1 MTADGGKKK
10 DVVLEQIWKEIYNKK
25 TTTTTDDHD
34 DEEDI
39 PEDPNHEDDDNEDDA
54 ERQGTDAT
62 TAALLGEHLRGGYTT
77 AEATHTRTRVHDAAY
92 NVVPPPIACPAW
104 LCILLPCLQY
114 LPSMQHYTALGF
126 DEMAAEVLRNGH
138 YVRYDASALVC
149 GDIIRLEEGDDIPV
163 RPWSRGRRIGMKNL
177 PQSSPGH
184 GNLLRFLF
192 WHLYNPHI

>member
-10 DVVLEQIWKEIYNKK
+10 DVVLEQIWQEIYNKK
-25 TTTTTDDHD
+25 TTTTIDDHD

-39 PEDPNHEDDDNEDDA
+39 PEDPKHADTQEEDYDDDTEDDDA

-62 TAALLGEHLRGGYTT
+62 TAALLGEHLRCGYTT
-77 AEATHTRTRVHDAAY
+77 AAATHTRARVHDAAY

-104 LCILLPCLQY
+104 LCILLPCLQS

-163 RPWSRGRRIGMKNL
+163 RP
-177 PQSSPGH
+177 
-184 GNLLRFLF
+184 
-192 WHLYNPHI
+192 